1 MDSIILTLA
10 GIYFLMVGIQGNA
23 LNFFAALAADETFLY
38 WIIAILVITALWET
52 DYGAE
57 IAKPAALLIVLG
69 FLLASNSASGEKNYV
84 LIANGFKNVL
94 PGL

>member
-57 IAKPAALLIVLG
+57 VAKPAALLIVLG
-69 FLLASNSASGEKNYV
+69 FLLASSSGEKNYV
-84 LIANGFKNVL
+84 LIGNGFKNVL